1 MKRLASSTADAHR
14 PERPYTRRL
23 ARRLTVLVAVLLV
36 ACALAAY
43 VVAGLRPGA
52 RDLNEAAVPD
62 AVADQITVL
71 GLPNARFWAWYDV
84 QGAALVREWEQSLDR
99 ERAAIGGADGPLPP
113 AHFLAISGGGGDGAF
128 GAGLLCGWSDSGTM
142 PAFKLVTGISTGA
155 MIAPF
160 AFLGGPYIERLR
172 ELYTTIKS
180 QDEIRTLR
188 ALNGFYGMVFGDA
201 LADTSPLYRLI
212 SRYVD
217 AQMVADI
224 AAAYRNGRMLM
235 IGTASLDQQRPIIW
249 NLGAIAA
256 SGHPEALEL
265 IRKVILAS
273 ASIPGAFPPVMI
285 NVEANGQHY
294 QEMNVDAGV
303 VQQAL
308 LYPMY
313 FGVRASLK
321 YGKFARERHAYIIR
335 NARLDPDWASVNR
348 DFLTITE
355 RAVATMIHYLGYN
368 DILRIYDMTK
378 RDGIDYNLSYIETDF
393 AKKKNDLFDPEYMRA
408 LFDHAYEKGRR
419 RPVWHKAPPNLDLLP
434 QLPLDV
440 RF

>member
-1 MKRLASSTADAHR
+1 MKRLATLTTGVYR
-14 PERPYTRRL
+14 LERAYAGRL
-23 ARRLTVLVAVLLV
+23 ARWLVVLLA
-36 ACALAAY
+36 ACALVAY
-43 VVAGLRPGA
+43 AVAEFRPGP
-52 RDLNEAAVPD
+52 RGLHEAAVP
-62 AVADQITVL
+62 AAIADQITVL
-71 GLPNARFWAWYDV
+71 GLPNARFWAWYDL
-84 QGAALVREWEQSLDR
+84 QGAALIHEWEQSLNR
-99 ERAAIGGADGPLPP
+99 ERAIAGSDGPLPP

-142 PAFKLVTGISTGA
+142 PSFKLVTGISTGA

-172 ELYTTIKS
+172 EIYTTIKS

-188 ALNGFYGMVFGDA
+188 ALNGFYGIVFGEA
-201 LADTSPLYRLI
+201 LADSAPLYHLI

-224 AAAYRNGRMLM
+224 ATSYRNGRMLM

-285 NVEANGQHY
+285 NVEANGQRY
-294 QEMNVDAGV
+294 REMNVDAGV

-321 YGKFARERHAYIIR
+321 YGKFAREQHAYVIR

-348 DFLTITE
+348 GFLTITE

-368 DILRIYDMTK
+368 DVMRIYDMTK

-393 AKKKNDLFDPEYMRA
+393 GKKKNDLFDPEYMRA
-408 LFDHAYEKGRR
+408 LFDHAYEKGRH
-419 RPVWHKAPPNLDLLP
+419 RPVWHKTPPNLDLP
-434 QLPLDV
+434 QLPLGV

>member
-1 MKRLASSTADAHR
+1 MDGAHR
-14 PERPYTRRL
+14 PVRPYAKRL
-23 ARRLTVLVAVLLV
+23 VPWVLVLL
-36 ACALAAY
+36 ATCALAAY
-43 VVAGLRPGA
+43 LAAGSRPGP
-52 RDLNEAAVPD
+52 RGLNDAAVPA

-71 GLPNARFWAWYDV
+71 GLPNARFWAWYDL
-84 QGAALVREWEQSLDR
+84 QGSALVREWEQSLDR
-99 ERAAIGGADGPLPP
+99 ERAVAGSDGALPP
-113 AHFLAISGGGGDGAF
+113 ANYLAISGGGPDGAF
-128 GAGLLCGWSDSGTM
+128 AAGLLCGWFDSGTM
-142 PAFKLVTGISTGA
+142 PTFKLVTGISTGG

-160 AFLGGPYIERLR
+160 AFLGGSYIERLR

-188 ALNGFYGMVFGDA
+188 ALYGFYGVIFGEA
-201 LADTSPLYRLI
+201 LADTEPLYRLI

-217 AQMVADI
+217 ARMAADI
-224 AAAYRNGRMLM
+224 AAAYGNGRMLM
-235 IGTASLDQQRPIIW
+235 IGTASLDQQRPIVW
-249 NLGAIAA
+249 NIGAIAA

-285 NVEANGQHY
+285 NVEADGRRY

-313 FGVRASLK
+313 FGVRASLQ
-321 YGKFARERHAYIIR
+321 YGKFARERHAYVVR

-355 RAVATMIHYLGYN
+355 RAISSMIHYLGYN
-368 DILRIYDMTK
+368 DVLRIYDMTK

-393 AKKKNDLFDPEYMRA
+393 GKKKDDLFDPAYMKA
-408 LFDHAYEKGRR
+408 LFDYAYEKGRR
-419 RPVWHKAPPNLDLLP
+419 RPVWHKTPPILELP
-434 QLPLDV
+434 DLPLDV
-440 RF
+440 KF

>member
-1 MKRLASSTADAHR
+1 MDRTPSPAPAA
-14 PERPYTRRL
+14 RRSAKGY
-23 ARRLTVLVAVLLV
+23 ARRLVLWVLVLTGAGALV
-36 ACALAAY
+36 TYGLAA
-43 VVAGLRPGA
+43 LRPGP
-52 RDLNEAAVPD
+52 RGIHDAAVPS
-62 AVADQITVL
+62 AVADKITVL
-71 GLPNARFWAWYDV
+71 GLPNARFWAWYDL
-84 QGAALVREWEQSLDR
+84 QGASLVGEWEQSLDR
-99 ERAAIGGADGPLPP
+99 ERALGPPDGQLPP
-113 AHFLAISGGGGDGAF
+113 AHYLAISGGGADGAF
-128 GAGLLCGWSDSGTM
+128 GAGLICGWSDSGTM
-142 PAFKLVTGISTGA
+142 PAFKLVTGISTGG

-172 ELYTTIKS
+172 EIYTTIKS

-188 ALNGFYGMVFGDA
+188 SLNGLSGVVFGEA
-201 LADTSPLYRLI
+201 IADTAPLYRLI

-217 AQMVADI
+217 AKMVTDI

-285 NVEANGQHY
+285 DVEANGQRY

-308 LYPMY
+308 LYPIY
-313 FGVRASLK
+313 FGVRASLQ
-321 YGKFARERHAYIIR
+321 YGRFARERHAYVVR
-335 NARLDPDWASVNR
+335 NARLDPDWASVDR
-348 DFLTITE
+348 DFLTITQ

-368 DILRIYDMTK
+368 DVIRIYDMAK
-378 RDGIDYNLSYIETDF
+378 RDGLEYNLSYIETDF
-393 AKKKNDLFDPEYMRA
+393 AQKKNDFFDPEYMKA
-408 LFDHAYEKGRR
+408 LFDYAYEKGRR
-419 RPVWHKAPPNLDLLP
+419 RPVWRKSPPNLGLP
-434 QLPLDV
+434 DMPLDV